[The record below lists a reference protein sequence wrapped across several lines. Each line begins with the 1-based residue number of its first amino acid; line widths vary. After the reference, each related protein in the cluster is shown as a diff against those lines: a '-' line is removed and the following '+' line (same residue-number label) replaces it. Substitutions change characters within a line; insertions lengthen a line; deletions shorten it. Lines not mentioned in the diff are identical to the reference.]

1 VVEGIGG
8 MLFSWELLFQGF
20 SIALTPYNLL
30 FAFVGC
36 MIGTLVGVLPGIG
49 PTSGI
54 AILLPL
60 TTVLPPIPAIIM
72 MAAIYYGAMYGGSTT
87 AIVVNIPGEAA
98 SVPTALD
105 GYELAK
111 QGRAG
116 PALGIA
122 AIGSFVAGTLSL
134 VGVTFFAPALA
145 GVALA
150 FGPPEYFALMFMAL
164 SLVVSLSEK
173 ALLKGLAGMAGGL
186 LVSLVGMD
194 PLSGTT
200 RLTFGSSTLIAG
212 VNFVAVVIGLFAFG
226 EVFVNVEKEITHI
239 YDTRIKDWLPT
250 WRDIRE
256 TWVPMIRGSAV
267 GFFLGLLPGCG
278 PAVSTFVA
286 YDVEKRF
293 SKHPERFGK
302 GAMEGVAGPEAA
314 NNAGS
319 SSQFIPLLA
328 FGIPPGPTLAML
340 LGALMMYGIQP
351 GPRLWTEQP
360 QLVWSTIA
368 SMYIGNV
375 MLLVL
380 NLPLVGF
387 WARIAFIP
395 FPILGPLIVVF
406 SLIGAYSV
414 RYLLFD
420 VWVSLLFGVIG
431 YLMRKFG
438 YPLAP
443 VVLAVI
449 LAPQLEIALK
459 QALAIAAGSYLVF
472 FARPISLGFMLLAFG
487 VILRGLW
494 VQYRRRALEFAEEEV
509 D

>member
-1 VVEGIGG
+1 
-8 MLFSWELLFQGF
+8 MLFSWDFLLQGF
-20 SIALTPYNLL
+20 ATALTPYNIF
-30 FAFVGC
+30 FAFLGC
-36 MIGTLVGVLPGIG
+36 LIGTLVGVLPGIG

-60 TTVLPPIPAIIM
+60 TTVLPPIPSIIM

-105 GYELAK
+105 GYALAK

-122 AIGSFVAGTLSL
+122 AIGSFVAGSLSL
-134 VGVTFFAPALA
+134 VGVTFFAPILA

-173 ALLKGLAGMAGGL
+173 ALLKGLAGMFLGL
-186 LVSLVGMD
+186 LASLIGMD
-194 PLSGTT
+194 PFTGTT

-212 VNFVAVVIGLFAFG
+212 VNFIAVVIGLFAFG
-226 EVFVNVEKEITHI
+226 EIFVNVERQVTHI

-256 TWVPMIRGSAV
+256 TGMSMIRGTGV

-302 GAMEGVAGPEAA
+302 GAMEGVAGPESA

-340 LGALMMYGIQP
+340 LGALMMYGLQP

-360 QLVWSTIA
+360 QLVWSVIA

-375 MLLVL
+375 ILLIL

-387 WARIAFIP
+387 WARIALIP

-420 VWVSLLFGVIG
+420 VWGALVFGVIG

-438 YPLAP
+438 FPLAP

-449 LAPQLEIALK
+449 LSPQLEIALK
-459 QALAIAAGSYLVF
+459 QSLALSQGSYLIF
-472 FARPISLGFMLLAFG
+472 FGRPIALAFMILAFG
-487 VILRGLW
+487 VIARGLW
-494 VQYRRRALEFAEEEV
+494 QQYKSRRLEFTDEEA

>member
-1 VVEGIGG
+1 
-8 MLFSWELLFQGF
+8 MLFSWELLGQGF
-20 SIALTPYNLL
+20 ANALTPYNLF
-30 FAFVGC
+30 FALIGSL
-36 MIGTLVGVLPGIG
+36 IGTLVGVLPGIG

-60 TTVLPPIPAIIM
+60 TTVLPPAPAIIM

-111 QGRAG
+111 QGRGG

-122 AIGSFVAGTLSL
+122 AIASFVAGTISL

-173 ALLKGLAGMAGGL
+173 ALLKGLAGMLAGL
-186 LVSLVGMD
+186 MFSLVGMD
-194 PLSGTT
+194 PISGTT
-200 RLTFGSSTLIAG
+200 RLTFGFSELIAG
-212 VNFVAVVIGLFAFG
+212 VNFIAVVIGLFAFG
-226 EVFVNVEKEITHI
+226 EVFVNLEKEITHI
-239 YDTRIKDWLPT
+239 YDTKIKNWLPT
-250 WRDIRE
+250 WQDIRD
-256 TWVPMIRGSAV
+256 TWVTMIRSTFV

-293 SKHPERFGK
+293 SKHPEKFGH
-302 GAMEGVAGPEAA
+302 GAMEGVAGPEGA

-319 SSQFIPLLA
+319 SAQFIPLLA
-328 FGIPPGPTLAML
+328 LGIPPGPTLAML

-360 QLVWSTIA
+360 QLVWSVIA

-387 WARIAFIP
+387 WARIALIP
-395 FPILGPLIVVF
+395 FPILGPLIILCSV
-406 SLIGAYSV
+406 IGAYSI
-414 RYLLFD
+414 RFMLFD
-420 VWVSLLFGVIG
+420 VWVALLFGVVG
-431 YLMRKFG
+431 YLLRKLHFPVA
-438 YPLAP
+438 PL
-443 VVLAVI
+443 VLASV
-449 LAPQLEIALK
+449 LSQMLETSLQQSLLISQGSWLIFFKRPIAGFFM
-459 QALAIAAGSYLVF
+459 ALALLSIA
-472 FARPISLGFMLLAFG
+472 RG
-487 VILRGLW
+487 VWLQVRSH
-494 VQYRRRALEFAEEEV
+494 APEV
-509 D
+509 AIDDADE

>member
-1 VVEGIGG
+1 
-8 MLFSWELLFQGF
+8 
-20 SIALTPYNLL
+20 
-30 FAFVGC
+30 
-36 MIGTLVGVLPGIG
+36 
-49 PTSGI
+49 
-54 AILLPL
+54 
-60 TTVLPPIPAIIM
+60 
-72 MAAIYYGAMYGGSTT
+72 MYGGSTT

-122 AIGSFVAGTLSL
+122 AISSFVAGTISL
-134 VGVTFFAPALA
+134 IGVTFFAPALA

-173 ALLKGLAGMAGGL
+173 ALLKGLAGMLAGL
-186 LVSLVGMD
+186 MFSLVGMD
-194 PLSGTT
+194 PISGTT
-200 RLTFGSSTLIAG
+200 RLTFGFSELIAG
-212 VNFVAVVIGLFAFG
+212 VNFIAVVIGLFAFG
-226 EVFVNVEKEITHI
+226 EIFVNLETEITHI
-239 YDTRIKDWLPT
+239 YNTKIKNWLPT
-250 WRDIRE
+250 WQDIRD
-256 TWVPMIRGSAV
+256 TWVTMIRSTCV

-293 SKHPERFGK
+293 SKHPEKFGH
-302 GAMEGVAGPEAA
+302 GAMEGVAGPEGA

-319 SSQFIPLLA
+319 SAQFIPLLA
-328 FGIPPGPTLAML
+328 LGIPPGPTLAML

-360 QLVWSTIA
+360 QLVWSVIA

-375 MLLVL
+375 MLLIL

-414 RYLLFD
+414 RFLMFD
-420 VWVSLLFGVIG
+420 VWMSLLFGVIG

-443 VVLAVI
+443 VVLATI
-449 LAPQLEIALK
+449 LAQPLEIALK
-459 QALAIAAGSYLVF
+459 QALAISAGSYTIF
-472 FARPISLGFMLLAFG
+472 FNRPIALGFMLLAFG
-487 VILRGLW
+487 VILRGVW
-494 VQYRRRALEFAEEEV
+494 VQYRSRRLEFAEEEA

>member
-1 VVEGIGG
+1 
-8 MLFSWELLFQGF
+8 MLFSWDLLLQGF
-20 SIALTPYNLL
+20 ATALTPNNIF
-30 FAFVGC
+30 FAFLGC
-36 MIGTLVGVLPGIG
+36 SIGTLVGVLPGIG

-105 GYELAK
+105 GYALAQ

-122 AIGSFVAGTLSL
+122 AIGSFVAGSLSL
-134 VGVTFFAPALA
+134 VGVTFFAPILA

-173 ALLKGLAGMAGGL
+173 ALLKGLAGMFLGL
-186 LVSLVGMD
+186 LASLIGMD
-194 PLSGTT
+194 PFTGTT

-226 EVFVNVEKEITHI
+226 ELFVNVERQITHI
-239 YDTRIKDWLPT
+239 YDTRIKNWWPT

-256 TWVPMIRGSAV
+256 TAVSMIRGTAV

-286 YDVEKRF
+286 YDVEKRC
-293 SKHPERFGK
+293 SRHPERFGK
-302 GAMEGVAGPEAA
+302 GAMEGVAGPESA

-340 LGALMMYGIQP
+340 LGALMMYGLQP

-360 QLVWSTIA
+360 QLVWSVIA

-375 MLLVL
+375 MLLIL

-387 WARIAFIP
+387 WARIALIP
-395 FPILGPLIVVF
+395 FPVLGPLIAVF

-420 VWVSLLFGVIG
+420 VWGALAFGVLG
-431 YLMRKFG
+431 YFMRKFG

-449 LAPQLEIALK
+449 LSPQLEIALK
-459 QALAIAAGSYLVF
+459 QSLALSQGSYLIF
-472 FARPISLGFMLLAFG
+472 FGRPIALAFMILAFG
-487 VILRGLW
+487 VIARGLW
-494 VQYRRRALEFAEEEV
+494 QQYKSRRLEFTNEEA

>member
-1 VVEGIGG
+1 
-8 MLFSWELLFQGF
+8 MLFSWELLGQGF
-20 SIALTPYNLL
+20 ANALTPMNLL
-30 FAFVGC
+30 FALIGSL
-36 MIGTLVGVLPGIG
+36 IGTLVGVLPGIG

-60 TTVLPPIPAIIM
+60 TTVLPPAPAIIM

-105 GYELAK
+105 GYALAK

-122 AIGSFVAGTLSL
+122 AISSFVAGTISL

-173 ALLKGLAGMAGGL
+173 ALLKGLAGMLAGL
-186 LVSLVGMD
+186 MFSLVGMD
-194 PLSGTT
+194 PISGTT
-200 RLTFGSSTLIAG
+200 RLTFGFSELIAG
-212 VNFVAVVIGLFAFG
+212 VNFIAVVIGLFAFG
-226 EVFVNVEKEITHI
+226 EIFVNLEESITHI
-239 YDTRIKDWLPT
+239 YDTKIKNWLPT
-250 WRDIRE
+250 WQDIRD
-256 TWVPMIRGSAV
+256 TWVTMIRSTVV

-293 SKHPERFGK
+293 SKHPEKFGK
-302 GAMEGVAGPEAA
+302 GAMEGVAGPEGA

-319 SSQFIPLLA
+319 SAQFIPLLA
-328 FGIPPGPTLAML
+328 LGIPPGPTLAML

-360 QLVWSTIA
+360 QLVWSVIA

-375 MLLVL
+375 MLLIL

-414 RYLLFD
+414 RFLMFD
-420 VWVSLLFGVIG
+420 VWMSLLFGVIG

-443 VVLAVI
+443 VVLATI
-449 LAPQLEIALK
+449 LAQPLEIALK
-459 QALAIAAGSYLVF
+459 QALAISAGSYTIF
-472 FARPISLGFMLLAFG
+472 FNRPIALSFMLLAFG
-487 VILRGLW
+487 VILRGVW
-494 VQYRRRALEFAEEEV
+494 VQYRSRRLEFAEEEV

>member
-1 VVEGIGG
+1 
-8 MLFSWELLFQGF
+8 MLFSWDLLLQGF
-20 SIALTPYNLL
+20 ATALTPYNIF

-36 MIGTLVGVLPGIG
+36 LIGTLVGVLPGIG

-105 GYELAK
+105 GYALAK

-122 AIGSFVAGTLSL
+122 AIGSFVAGSLSL
-134 VGVTFFAPALA
+134 VGVTFFAPILA

-173 ALLKGLAGMAGGL
+173 ALLKGLVGMFLGL
-186 LVSLVGMD
+186 LASLIGMD
-194 PLSGTT
+194 PFTGTT

-226 EVFVNVEKEITHI
+226 ELFVNVERQITHI
-239 YDTRIKDWLPT
+239 YDTRIKNWLPT

-256 TWVPMIRGSAV
+256 TAVSMIRGTAV

-302 GAMEGVAGPEAA
+302 GAMEGVAGPESA

-340 LGALMMYGIQP
+340 LGALMMYGLQP

-360 QLVWSTIA
+360 QLVWSVIA

-375 MLLVL
+375 MLLIL

-387 WARIAFIP
+387 WARIALIP
-395 FPILGPLIVVF
+395 FPVLGPLIVVF

-420 VWVSLLFGVIG
+420 VWGALIFGVIG
-431 YLMRKFG
+431 YFMRKFG
-438 YPLAP
+438 FPLAP

-449 LAPQLEIALK
+449 LSPQLEIALK
-459 QALAIAAGSYLVF
+459 QSLALSQGSYLIF
-472 FARPISLGFMLLAFG
+472 FGRPIALVFMILAFG
-487 VILRGLW
+487 VIARGLW
-494 VQYRRRALEFAEEEV
+494 QQYKSRQSGVHRRRGGMSDL
-509 D
+509 

>member
-1 VVEGIGG
+1 
-8 MLFSWELLFQGF
+8 MLFSWDLLLQGF
-20 SIALTPYNLL
+20 ATALTPYNIF
-30 FAFVGC
+30 FAFLGC
-36 MIGTLVGVLPGIG
+36 LIGTLVGVLPGIG

-98 SVPTALD
+98 SVHTALD
-105 GYELAK
+105 GYAMAK

-122 AIGSFVAGTLSL
+122 AIGSFVAGSLSL
-134 VGVTFFAPALA
+134 VGVTFFAPILA

-150 FGPPEYFALMFMAL
+150 FVPPEYFALMFMAL

-173 ALLKGLAGMAGGL
+173 ALLKGLAGMFLGL
-186 LVSLVGMD
+186 LASLIGMD
-194 PLSGTT
+194 PFTGTT

-212 VNFVAVVIGLFAFG
+212 VNFIAVVIGLFAFG
-226 EVFVNVEKEITHI
+226 ELFVNVERQITHI

-256 TWVPMIRGSAV
+256 TGVSMIRGTGV

-278 PAVSTFVA
+278 QAVSTFVA

-293 SKHPERFGK
+293 SKNPERFGK
-302 GAMEGVAGPEAA
+302 GAMEGVAGPESA

-340 LGALMMYGIQP
+340 LGALMMYGLQP

-360 QLVWSTIA
+360 MLVWSVIA

-375 MLLVL
+375 ILLVL

-387 WARIAFIP
+387 WARIALIP

-420 VWVSLLFGVIG
+420 VWGALVFGVIG

-438 YPLAP
+438 FPLAP

-449 LAPQLEIALK
+449 LSPQLEIALK
-459 QALAIAAGSYLVF
+459 QSLALSQGSYLIF
-472 FARPISLGFMLLAFG
+472 FRRPIALAFMILAFG
-487 VILRGLW
+487 VIARGLW
-494 VQYRRRALEFAEEEV
+494 QEYRSRRLEFTDEDV